1 MPFLNNDNKP
11 SFLNKQTPNI
21 SQRGIDKKPIFPKP
35 QIPNF
40 ERDLDKNTRFLE
52 ELARESG
59 LEPESSEM
67 KVEIER
73 VKEKMSNFSKRSM
86 AEEYWNEK
94 HYLEEKLKGGITTQ
108 ESKEIAR
115 RKKINQ
121 FLNKKFGIK

>member
-1 MPFLNNDNKP
+1 
-11 SFLNKQTPNI
+11 
-21 SQRGIDKKPIFPKP
+21 
-35 QIPNF
+35 
-40 ERDLDKNTRFLE
+40 
-52 ELARESG
+52 
-59 LEPESSEM
+59 
-67 KVEIER
+67 
-73 VKEKMSNFSKRSM
+73 M